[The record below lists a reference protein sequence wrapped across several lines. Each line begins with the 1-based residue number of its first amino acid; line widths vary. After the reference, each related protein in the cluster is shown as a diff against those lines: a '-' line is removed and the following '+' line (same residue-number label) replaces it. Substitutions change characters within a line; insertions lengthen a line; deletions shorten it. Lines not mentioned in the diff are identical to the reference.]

1 MVIFNTQGIVLRT
14 SRYSEN
20 DVILTIFTRNLGKVS
35 AIAKGAKR
43 SKSALLPSAQ
53 LFAYSNFTLK
63 KQRGMYRVSQ
73 SEIIKSF
80 YDISYDIDAFSY
92 ASYISRLV
100 ENSLLE
106 NQTNRKLFNLIVK
119 TMYLLSQKDVDKEFI
134 TAAFELKFSGCM
146 GFRPITDRCSVCGD
160 ESDQRAIFN
169 IEEGGMLCK
178 KCAENF
184 SGNIRLDATTRK
196 LMNYILSNEIETVS
210 RAKVNKVLTKELSK
224 LMKQYLT
231 AYVSNLN
238 MKSLNILDDLHKF

>member
-1 MVIFNTQGIVLRT
+1 
-14 SRYSEN
+14 
-20 DVILTIFTRNLGKVS
+20 
-35 AIAKGAKR
+35 
-43 SKSALLPSAQ
+43 
-53 LFAYSNFTLK
+53 
-63 KQRGMYRVSQ
+63 
-73 SEIIKSF
+73 
-80 YDISYDIDAFSY
+80 
-92 ASYISRLV
+92 
-100 ENSLLE
+100 
-106 NQTNRKLFNLIVK
+106 
-119 TMYLLSQKDVDKEFI
+119 
-134 TAAFELKFSGCM
+134 M

>member
-1 MVIFNTQGIVLRT
+1 
-14 SRYSEN
+14 
-20 DVILTIFTRNLGKVS
+20 
-35 AIAKGAKR
+35 
-43 SKSALLPSAQ
+43 
-53 LFAYSNFTLK
+53 
-63 KQRGMYRVSQ
+63 
-73 SEIIKSF
+73 
-80 YDISYDIDAFSY
+80 
-92 ASYISRLV
+92 
-100 ENSLLE
+100 
-106 NQTNRKLFNLIVK
+106 
-119 TMYLLSQKDVDKEFI
+119 MYLLSQKDVDKEFI
-134 TAAFELKFSGCM
+134 TAAFELKFSDCM

-184 SGNIRLDATTRK
+184 SGNIRLDVTTRK